1 MAISQACPFPPA
13 SGLLGTTSFADSV
26 SVFFINRLTITVRE
40 EEKLKH
46 HFQDDQMVSLTNYC
60 SLNSDLP
67 PIKYIKQF
75 FLDLS

>member
-1 MAISQACPFPPA
+1 
-13 SGLLGTTSFADSV
+13 
-26 SVFFINRLTITVRE
+26 
-40 EEKLKH
+40 
-46 HFQDDQMVSLTNYC
+46 MVSLTNYC